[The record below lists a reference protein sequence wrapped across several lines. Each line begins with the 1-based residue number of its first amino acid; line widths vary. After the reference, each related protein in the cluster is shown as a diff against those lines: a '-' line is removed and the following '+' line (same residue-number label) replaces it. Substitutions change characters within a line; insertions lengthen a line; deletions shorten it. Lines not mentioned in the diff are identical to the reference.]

1 MEEPSS
7 FWNAFTLQ
15 PGSTTITESGR
26 QSTSAPRLSTAAMM
40 RLACS
45 RVRTLI
51 FAPLAAAA
59 LLAKVQA
66 HRSPH
71 HIPSMTEQNHPSAAA
86 TDTGNN
92 PFFEDWRGPFG
103 VPPFGRIAPE
113 HFRPAFD
120 RGFAEHDAEIAAVAS
135 DEVEPSFDNT
145 IVAMELSGR
154 PLARVGDVF
163 GVLTGAHTNDA
174 LQEIEREIAPRRARH
189 WNGILLNESLFR
201 RIDALYQ
208 RRDQLGLSAEQ
219 QRVLDRYHLMFT
231 RAGAAL
237 DAAAKMRL
245 AEISERLATLG
256 TTFSQNVL
264 ADEQGYSLVLE
275 TEEDG
280 AGLPDFVLQAARAA
294 ANERGMA
301 GKYVVTLS
309 RSCVEPFLQFS
320 ARRDLREKIFRAW
333 IARGANGG
341 KTDNKAII
349 AEVLK
354 LRAERARLLG
364 YDSFAQYRL
373 ADAMAKTPQ
382 AVRGLLD
389 RVWAPARASA
399 LADRDALQA
408 VVQEEGGNF
417 ALAPWDW
424 RYYSEKLR
432 KRRCD
437 VDEATIKPYFQLHH
451 IIEAAF
457 YTAYRLFGLSF
468 ERRKDVQGW
477 HPDVQAWEVRGADG
491 GHRGLFFGDYF
502 ARSSKQSGAWMTTL
516 RDQEKLNGDIRPLV
530 VNVMN
535 FNKAAGDQ
543 PTLLS
548 FEDAR
553 TLFHEF
559 GHALH
564 ALLSDVTYPM
574 VSGTSV
580 LTDWVELPSQL
591 YEHWLERPEILQ
603 RFAVH
608 FRTGEPIPQD
618 LLRRLIAART
628 FNQGC
633 ATVEYVASA
642 LVDLDFHSQAD
653 VENFDVDAFERTAL
667 ERIGMPAEIVMRH
680 RPTHFGHVFSGG
692 GYASAYYSYMWSEV
706 LDADAFAA
714 FEETGDI
721 FHPATAKGLHDHIYS
736 AGGTRDPA
744 ELYTAFRGRLP
755 TPEALLRR
763 RGLVEA
769 PTPAA

>member
-1 MEEPSS
+1 
-7 FWNAFTLQ
+7 
-15 PGSTTITESGR
+15 
-26 QSTSAPRLSTAAMM
+26 
-40 RLACS
+40 
-45 RVRTLI
+45 
-51 FAPLAAAA
+51 
-59 LLAKVQA
+59 
-66 HRSPH
+66 
-71 HIPSMTEQNHPSAAA
+71 
-86 TDTGNN
+86 
-92 PFFEDWRGPFG
+92 
-103 VPPFGRIAPE
+103 
-113 HFRPAFD
+113 
-120 RGFAEHDAEIAAVAS
+120 
-135 DEVEPSFDNT
+135 
-145 IVAMELSGR
+145 
-154 PLARVGDVF
+154 
-163 GVLTGAHTNDA
+163 
-174 LQEIEREIAPRRARH
+174 
-189 WNGILLNESLFR
+189 
-201 RIDALYQ
+201 
-208 RRDQLGLSAEQ
+208 
-219 QRVLDRYHLMFT
+219 
-231 RAGAAL
+231 
-237 DAAAKMRL
+237 
-245 AEISERLATLG
+245 
-256 TTFSQNVL
+256 
-264 ADEQGYSLVLE
+264 
-275 TEEDG
+275 
-280 AGLPDFVLQAARAA
+280 
-294 ANERGMA
+294 
-301 GKYVVTLS
+301 
-309 RSCVEPFLQFS
+309 
-320 ARRDLREKIFRAW
+320 
-333 IARGANGG
+333 
-341 KTDNKAII
+341 
-349 AEVLK
+349 
-354 LRAERARLLG
+354 
-364 YDSFAQYRL
+364 
-373 ADAMAKTPQ
+373 
-382 AVRGLLD
+382 
-389 RVWAPARASA
+389 
-399 LADRDALQA
+399 
-408 VVQEEGGNF
+408 VQEEGGNF
-417 ALAPWDW
+417 TLASWDW
-424 RYYSEKLR
+424 RYYAEKLR

-451 IIEAAF
+451 MIEAAF

-491 GHRGLFFGDYF
+491 SHRGLFFGDYF

-516 RDQEKLNGDIRPLV
+516 RDQEKLSGDIRPLV

-591 YEHWLERPEILQ
+591 YEHWLECPEILQ

-608 FRTGEPIPQD
+608 ARTGQPMPEELMQRV
-618 LLRRLIAART
+618 LAART

-642 LVDLDFHSQAD
+642 LVDLDFHSQAK

-721 FHPATAKGLHDHIYS
+721 FHPATAKGLHDYVYS

-763 RGLVEA
+763 RGLVDAAPAGEA
-769 PTPAA
+769 